1 MKLNQPVMGMNFI
14 QVQSGLTN
22 RSIIFAGA
30 LGESLHDASGHNP
43 VGVGSSWVRIPRV
56 ARASQPWAG
65 GRNPVGVGNGVGEVI
80 RGKAGLKLLAA
91 GALTGQAES
100 LSHFASRD

>member
-1 MKLNQPVMGMNFI
+1 MDMGKSFI
-14 QVQSGLTN
+14 KIRSGLTN

-30 LGESLHDASGHNP
+30 LGESLHDASGH
-43 VGVGSSWVRIPRV
+43 
-56 ARASQPWAG
+56 
-65 GRNPVGVGNGVGEVI
+65 NPVGVGNGVGEVI

-100 LSHFASRD
+100 LSHFAPKD